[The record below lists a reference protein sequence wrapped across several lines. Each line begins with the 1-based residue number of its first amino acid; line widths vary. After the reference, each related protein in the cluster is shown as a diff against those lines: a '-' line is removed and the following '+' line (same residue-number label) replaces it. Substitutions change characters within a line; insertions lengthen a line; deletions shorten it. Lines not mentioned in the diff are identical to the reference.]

1 MGEAQLI
8 PHWSPGRGRE
18 RAFQGTSTKKDSL
31 SRFFAE
37 TVTGP
42 YNQDIS
48 FLMVGKKGTGKSF
61 AQLSIA
67 YSVACEIAEIMGGQ
81 WSDYFNMEQ
90 NIAIIDP
97 ERANEVMG
105 YQEKY
110 AVKMYDDIGV
120 GWGARDWQ
128 KDANKAKNDIFQINR
143 VDNQVQMFS
152 VPNQFL
158 LDKVPRSL
166 VSHYA
171 ETHMQFFKKGFVT
184 IKVFE
189 PQTLF
194 RESKIIQ
201 PYLVVNRNK
210 FVMYAIPKPPSE
222 LAKKY
227 NQMRHEVTRRIVQ
240 MRKEKIEEDFKGSGE
255 RGGIDKF
262 EQGRI
267 IRERVALAIKDL
279 EQNETKTK
287 ADVCEMHGIS
297 LRQYDRYSGSMRD
310 RTIRRKRE
318 LTTTTMRA

>member
-1 MGEAQLI
+1 VRKE
-8 PHWSPGRGRE
+8 
-18 RAFQGTSTKKDSL
+18 SL
-31 SRFFAE
+31 SSFFAE

-67 YSVACEIAEIMGGQ
+67 YSTACEISEIMGGQ

-97 ERANEVMG
+97 EWANEVMG
-105 YQEKY
+105 YQEKH
-110 AVKMYDDIGV
+110 AVKLYDDIGV

-210 FVMYAIPKPPSE
+210 FVMYAIPKPPAA

-227 NQMRHEVTRRIVQ
+227 NEMRKEVTRRIVQ
-240 MRKEKIEEDFKGSGE
+240 MRKEKIGDSFAENGG
-255 RGGIDKF
+255 GGIDKF

-267 IRERVALAIKDL
+267 IRERVANAITDL
-279 EQNETKTK
+279 QQNETLTK
-287 ADVCEMHGIS
+287 ADVCDKHGIS
-297 LRQYDRYSGSMRD
+297 LRQYDRYSATLRNKQ
-310 RTIRRKRE
+310 IHRKRE
-318 LTTTTMRA
+318 PTTTTARA